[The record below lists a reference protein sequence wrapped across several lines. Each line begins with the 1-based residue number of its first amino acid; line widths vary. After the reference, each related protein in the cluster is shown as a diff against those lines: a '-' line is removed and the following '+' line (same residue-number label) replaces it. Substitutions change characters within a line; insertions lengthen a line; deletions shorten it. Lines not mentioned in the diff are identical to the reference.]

1 MENNKE
7 KVGVYNMST
16 DLFIGLRQLSRP
28 ITEDVNKIEELSDKD
43 KAYLNWY
50 GISYIPDKIILNEDD
65 EKFPQQVYI
74 HKSSFTTVYTKV
86 TLNEDYK
93 YLKDLVC
100 LIEAHQNSIIYLKV
114 LMDKNVQSD
123 YYRYV
128 NDLHK
133 SNYNE
138 EQLKKS
144 PSYLMSDND
153 KVKFNRLHRLPLYY
167 TMNFS
172 RISYLPEENPI
183 STSLTD
189 VPTMIKYSNILL
201 DDFLDSKGIK
211 TNSKFN
217 N

>member
-1 MENNKE
+1 MEDNKNE
-7 KVGVYNMST
+7 VGVYNMST
-16 DLFIGLRQLSRP
+16 DLFIGLRQLGRP
-28 ITEDVNKIEELSDKD
+28 ITEDVNKIDELSDED

-50 GISYIPDKIILNEDD
+50 GISYMPDKIILNEDD

-74 HKSSFTTVYTKV
+74 HKNSFTTVYTKV
-86 TLNEDYK
+86 TLNENYT

-114 LMDKNVQSD
+114 LMDKDVQSD

-133 SNYNE
+133 SNYSE
-138 EQLKKS
+138 EELKKS
-144 PSYLMSDND
+144 ASYSMTDAD
-153 KVKFNRLHRLPLYY
+153 RVKFNRLHRLPLYH

-172 RISYLPEENPI
+172 RISYRPEENPI